1 MLCRIALFGKVFVRN
16 KQLNGDNRQLVFLLI
31 LYLTSTQ
38 NEIFGELYPP
48 YFAVSRFFL
57 SGTRLSLDPARSGC
71 WSNKRPF
78 LLRLIFCQMNMYICH
93 CSVNGRQMLFGIPYD
108 VSVNY
113 TFSSEQYVHFRRV
126 VIQRIKIV
134 SLGEFFVE
142 QIADNN
148 VQIGVM
154 RMMNVA
160 CGSGFHKTS

>member
-71 WSNKRPF
+71 WSNKRRF
-78 LLRLIFCQMNMYICH
+78 LLRLIFCQMNMYIA
-93 CSVNGRQMLFGIPYD
+93 
-108 VSVNY
+108 
-113 TFSSEQYVHFRRV
+113 
-126 VIQRIKIV
+126 IV
-134 SLGEFFVE
+134 LSTVGKCF
-142 QIADNN
+142 
-148 VQIGVM
+148 
-154 RMMNVA
+154 
-160 CGSGFHKTS
+160 SGFHMTFPSITHFLPNSMCIFGE